1 MYRLRPAFR
10 HNGELVS
17 PLRLAVGRKRI
28 TYSPLAG
35 EVRWMRD
42 AGRECILRLIG
53 QSYEGMMVTPRQ
65 SRHFT
70 KLMRENNLMGFGAE
84 D

>member
-1 MYRLRPAFR
+1 VYRLRPAFR

-17 PLRLAVGRKRI
+17 PLRLAFGKKRI

-35 EVRWMRD
+35 EVRWTRD
-42 AGRECILRLIG
+42 AGRECILRLIDHH
-53 QSYEGMMVTPRQ
+53 EDTMVTQRQ
-65 SRHFT
+65 SHHFT
-70 KLMRENNLMGFGAE
+70 KLMRENNMMGSGAE